1 MNPRGIP
8 DKFRQI
14 LNYLV
19 NHIYKKKDMEMQLF
33 SDGLYVCLER
43 FAGFCNDHV
52 MGYYKRTAR
61 KGFLWCKQIKKMLP
75 EAEEPQDKVTK
86 VCEIL

>member
-1 MNPRGIP
+1 M
-8 DKFRQI
+8 
-14 LNYLV
+14 
-19 NHIYKKKDMEMQLF
+19 
-33 SDGLYVCLER
+33 ER

-61 KGFLWCKQIKKMLP
+61 KGFLWCKQIKKMLS

-86 VCEIL
+86 VCEIHIYILKEIWLVCSIHSFFL